1 MSVEFNFKIPA
12 ETEVI
17 FDEGALKFLENLH
30 NKFDGKIKEVLD
42 QRIHRQ
48 KNLTMVSFQNFYL
61 KLKRLENQI
70 GR

>member
-17 FDEGALKFLENLH
+17 FDEEALKFLENLH

-42 QRIHRQ
+42 QRIHKQ
-48 KNLTMVSFQNFYL
+48 KNFNDGKFP
-61 KLKRLENQI
+61 EF
-70 GR
+70 